1 MAVIT
6 LEQITELQYRRHNK
20 VLNQQLKQLNGK
32 YSSRGSR
39 NAHRYAHIERHKC
52 WPRGKTYYRLYRRQ
66 MNPHI
71 NFTVSPGH
79 PDRYKHMSLRMW
91 S

>member
-1 MAVIT
+1 MTVIM
-6 LEQITELQYRRHNK
+6 LEQITSNQYRRYN
-20 VLNQQLKQLNGK
+20 VVLKQQHNHLNGK
-32 YSSRGSR
+32 HSTRASR
-39 NAHRYAHIERHKC
+39 NAHHHAHAERLKC
-52 WPRGKTYYRLYRRQ
+52 WPRGKAYQRLYRRQ

-79 PDRYKHMSLRMW
+79 PDRGKHMKHRMW

>member
-1 MAVIT
+1 MAIIT
-6 LEQITELQYRRHNK
+6 LERITELQYRRHNN
-20 VLNQQLKQLNGK
+20 VLNQQFKQLNGK
-32 YSSRGSR
+32 HSSRGAR
-39 NAHRYAHIERHKC
+39 NAHRCAHIERHKC
-52 WPRGKTYYRLYRRQ
+52 WPRGKTYERLYRRQ